1 MAGKFYAVKVGKT
14 PGIYNTWDDCKAQ
27 VDGVSGAAY
36 KSFKTAGEA
45 AEYMGWSGGVSQT
58 AYEEEIRGQNT
69 FADKKMQQEQNATVS
84 CNHEQDQPPYDG
96 IAYVDGSYNV
106 ATGEFSYGVVMF
118 HDGKELHF
126 NRKFNDASLAEMR
139 NVAGEIKGAEAAME
153 YAVDNGM
160 KKLSIYHDYEGI
172 AKWPLRQWKANKEG
186 TKAYQAF
193 YDSIAKNVEVT
204 FIKVKGHSG
213 DKYNDEADRL
223 AKEALGI

>member
-1 MAGKFYAVKVGKT
+1 MAGKYYAVKVGKT

-27 VDGVSGAAY
+27 VDGVSGATY
-36 KSFKTAGEA
+36 KSFKTAAEA
-45 AEYMGWSGGVSQT
+45 AEYMGWGSETKAPDSE
-58 AYEEEIRGQNT
+58 A
-69 FADKKMQQEQNATVS
+69 
-84 CNHEQDQPPYDG
+84 PYDG
-96 IAYVDGSYNV
+96 VAYVDGSYNV

-118 HDGKELHF
+118 HEGTELHF
-126 NRKFNDASLAEMR
+126 NRKFDDASLAEMR

-153 YAVDNGM
+153 YAYNNGI
-160 KKLSIYHDYEGI
+160 KRLSIYHDYEGI
-172 AKWPLRQWKANKEG
+172 AKWPLRQWKANKEE

-193 YDSIAKNVEVT
+193 YDNIAKNVDIT